1 MKRKVLLTRAFQD
14 KPIQELESKFNLE
27 IGSYER
33 NLTKD
38 EIIEKIKDKEGII
51 TLLADPIDKEVIDSG
66 KNLKIIAN
74 YAVGYNNIDV
84 EYSLRKGIYIT
95 HTPDVLTEATADI
108 AFTLL
113 LTVARRIIE
122 ANRFTVEGKFKGWE
136 PNLMLGV
143 EISGKKLGII
153 GMGRI
158 GKAFARRAKG
168 FGLDI
173 YYYSRN
179 RIPMEEEKKYGANYL
194 ELDELLKLSDFISI
208 HTPLTKETHHLLN
221 KEKLDMLKK
230 TAILINTGRGPIVD
244 EEYLIKIL
252 RENRIFGAGFDV
264 FEKEPFIPEELKQL
278 DNVVILPHIGSATIE
293 TRERM
298 AYMCI
303 NSINDYFSGKTPENL
318 IPEWKNKLESD
329 G

>member
-1 MKRKVLLTRAFQD
+1 MKRKVLLTRAFQE
-14 KPIQELESKFNLE
+14 KPIKELESKFDLE

-38 EIIEKIKDKEGII
+38 EIIDKIQDKEGII
-51 TLLADPIDKEVIDSG
+51 SLLADPIDKEVMNSG

-84 EYSLRKGIYIT
+84 EYALQKGIYIT

-108 AFTLL
+108 AFALL
-113 LTVARRIIE
+113 LSVARRIIE
-122 ANRFTVEGKFKGWE
+122 ANRFTVGGKFKGWE

-143 EISGKKLGII
+143 EIFGKKLGII

-179 RIPMEEEKKYGANYL
+179 RIPEEEEKKFGAKFMG
-194 ELDELLKLSDFISI
+194 LDELLKISDFISI
-208 HTPLTKETHHLLN
+208 HTPLTKETRHLLN
-221 KEKLDMLKK
+221 KEKLDLLKK
-230 TAILINTGRGPIVD
+230 SAILINTGRGPIVD
-244 EEYLIKIL
+244 EEYLIKL
-252 RENRIFGAGFDV
+252 LKDNKIFGAGFDV
-264 FEKEPFIPEELKQL
+264 YEKEPFIPEALKKL

-293 TRERM
+293 TREKM
-298 AYMCI
+298 AFMCI
-303 NSINDYFSGKTPENL
+303 NSIEHFFNGKTPENL
-318 IPEWKNKLESD
+318 IPEWKNKLK
-329 G
+329 